1 MNKKLSKITE
11 IRVEEV
17 HEHANKGHF
26 YRIYFYYAD
35 GTIKIMD
42 ESSTK
47 PILARYV
54 SEVYQMKKLD
64 NKIKGVNI
72 ELDKNTKLYE
82 LNGVIDKFKKATDK
96 KFEVKISLSFDTSYT
111 TLHLKRIRKPY
122 LKLVKN

>member
-1 MNKKLSKITE
+1 MKKLKKITE

-17 HEHANKGHF
+17 HEHNNKAHF

-54 SEVYQMKKLD
+54 SEVY
-64 NKIKGVNI
+64 
-72 ELDKNTKLYE
+72 
-82 LNGVIDKFKKATDK
+82 
-96 KFEVKISLSFDTSYT
+96 
-111 TLHLKRIRKPY
+111 
-122 LKLVKN
+122 

>member
-1 MNKKLSKITE
+1 
-11 IRVEEV
+11 
-17 HEHANKGHF
+17 
-26 YRIYFYYAD
+26 
-35 GTIKIMD
+35 
-42 ESSTK
+42 
-47 PILARYV
+47 
-54 SEVYQMKKLD
+54 MKKLD

-122 LKLVKN
+122 LNLITKNGKLLDKKIK

>member
-1 MNKKLSKITE
+1 
-11 IRVEEV
+11 
-17 HEHANKGHF
+17 
-26 YRIYFYYAD
+26 
-35 GTIKIMD
+35 
-42 ESSTK
+42 
-47 PILARYV
+47 
-54 SEVYQMKKLD
+54 MKKLD

-82 LNGVIDKFKKATDK
+82 LNGVIDKFKKTTDK